1 MSETTRVVIPYESM
15 DPLAIGATDD
25 ESKKH
30 RDTLEVDIPTANL
43 ITVVQPDEPAPVGDA
58 TEAARAAL
66 AEPTSGPTFAALLAG
81 KQSVAVVIDNQFRPT
96 PSSKLL
102 PAVFDAIE
110 AAGVTD
116 VRVCCANGKVFP
128 MSESDTEQ
136 KVGRDNLA
144 RMERNGWSFTQNDP
158 QNADAYTYVGVSSGG
173 TPVWL
178 LNEVASADLR
188 ITIGQAQANHWGA
201 GGGGK
206 LILPGVVSDETVE
219 SNHCAFVTSPQ
230 THYGAYCGPMRS
242 DIDEVASMCGLDCTM
257 NVLLDTHGRVI
268 DVVFGSHP
276 EAHREAIRRFNDI
289 YAYESFVPE
298 HGQADIAICGVFA
311 PTDHL
316 FFHTGWGCMS
326 ADLVVKDGGTLV
338 YASPSPGV
346 STAIGDFP
354 GLALMDLMKP
364 YMPPTPENYERVLRD
379 IHARAI
385 QMWAGCIWVPIYEVM
400 TRKHLTIVTL
410 EENLEMA
417 ADIGLDATTSIDERA
432 RRRVRAPR
440 SRGEGR
446 RAAVRALP
454 AAAERGADGPR
465 RPPRVRVRRA
475 DVEPVDDSARRTIP
489 GLRASGASAA
499 DDVGREIRGSTTIL
513 ELLRMF
519 PDGRAAKLMGEIQF
533 PCAHCGGAVR
543 EPLTLA
549 ATRHARSPRAVLEAF
564 RALEDGAPSEEQ
576 LAAARRRLPRR

>member
-1 MSETTRVVIPYESM
+1 MVIPYESM

-30 RDTLEVDIPTANL
+30 RDTLEVEIPTANL
-43 ITVVQPDEPAPVGDA
+43 IADVRPVEPPPVRD
-58 TEAARAAL
+58 TTAAAHAAL
-66 AEPTSGPTFAALLAG
+66 ASPVDGPTFAELLTG
-81 KQSVAVVIDNQFRPT
+81 KASVAVVIDNQFRPT

-110 AAGVTD
+110 AAGVGD

-136 KVGRDNLA
+136 KVGSGEPRADGAQRLVVPP
-144 RMERNGWSFTQNDP
+144 ERPAERG
-158 QNADAYTYVGVSSGG
+158 AYAFVGVSSGG

-178 LNEVASADLR
+178 LNEVASADLK

-206 LILPGVVSDETVE
+206 LILPGVVSDETIE

-242 DIDEVASMCGLDCTM
+242 DIDEVATMCGLDCTM
-257 NVLLDTHGRVI
+257 NVLLDTHGRVV
-268 DVVFGSHP
+268 DVIFGSHP
-276 EAHREAIRRFNDI
+276 EAHREAIRRFNAI
-289 YAYESFVPE
+289 YAYDSFVPE

-326 ADLVVKDGGTLV
+326 ADLVVKDGGTLI
-338 YASPSPGV
+338 YCSPSPGV

-364 YMPPTPENYERVLRD
+364 YMPPTPESYQRVLRD

-400 TRKHLTIVTL
+400 TRKQLTIVTL
-410 EENLEMA
+410 EENLGMA
-417 ADIGLDATTSIDERA
+417 AEIGLEATTS
-432 RRRVRAPR
+432 
-440 SRGEGR
+440 
-446 RAAVRALP
+446 L
-454 AAAERGADGPR
+454 
-465 RPPRVRVRRA
+465 
-475 DVEPVDDSARRTIP
+475 
-489 GLRASGASAA
+489 
-499 DDVGREIRGSTTIL
+499 
-513 ELLRMF
+513 
-519 PDGRAAKLMGEIQF
+519 
-533 PCAHCGGAVR
+533 
-543 EPLTLA
+543 
-549 ATRHARSPRAVLEAF
+549 
-564 RALEDGAPSEEQ
+564 DGA
-576 LAAARRRLPRR
+576 LAAAFERHGADAKVAVLPFARYQLPRNAVRMDGSEAHVFEHAGR

>member
-1 MSETTRVVIPYESM
+1 M
-15 DPLAIGATDD
+15 
-25 ESKKH
+25 
-30 RDTLEVDIPTANL
+30 
-43 ITVVQPDEPAPVGDA
+43 
-58 TEAARAAL
+58 
-66 AEPTSGPTFAALLAG
+66 
-81 KQSVAVVIDNQFRPT
+81 IDNQFRPT

-144 RMERNGWSFTQNDP
+144 RMERNGWSFSQNDP
-158 QNADAYTYVGVSSGG
+158 QNPDAYTYVGVSSGG

-178 LNEVASADLR
+178 LNEVASADLK

-230 THYGAYCGPMRS
+230 THYGAYVGPMRS

-276 EAHREAIRRFNDI
+276 EAHREAIRRFNEI

-326 ADLVVKDGGTLV
+326 ADLVVKDGGTLI

-364 YMPPTPENYERVLRD
+364 YMPPTPGELP
-379 IHARAI
+379 ARAPGHPR
-385 QMWAGCIWVPIYEVM
+385 ARDPDVG
-400 TRKHLTIVTL
+400 RLHLG
-410 EENLEMA
+410 
-417 ADIGLDATTSIDERA
+417 ADLRGDDAQAPDGRDARGEPRDGRGHRARRHDLDRRGA

-440 SRGEGR
+440 PRREGR
-446 RAAVRALP
+446 RAAVRPLP

-475 DVEPVDDSARRTIP
+475 DVSRWTTRRDARSPVSGRRARPPR
-489 GLRASGASAA
+489 

-564 RALEDGAPSEEQ
+564 RALEGRRPSEEQ
-576 LAAARRRLPRR
+576 LAAARRRIPRR

>member
-1 MSETTRVVIPYESM
+1 MSTYRAVIPYESM

-25 ESKKH
+25 ESKKR
-30 RDTLEVDIPTANL
+30 RDTLELEIPTANL
-43 ITVVQPDEPAPVGDA
+43 VAAVYPDEPDPVPDA

-66 AEPTSGPTFAALLAG
+66 ASPVGGPTLAEIVAG
-81 KQSVAVVIDNQFRPT
+81 KPSAAVIVDNQFRPT

-102 PAVFDAIE
+102 PAVFDVLE
-110 AAGVTD
+110 AAGVGD

-128 MSESDTEQ
+128 MSESDMEQ
-136 KVGRDNLA
+136 KLGRENLA
-144 RMERNGWSFTQNDP
+144 RMERNGWPFRQNDP
-158 QNADAYTYVGVSSGG
+158 QNADAYTFVGVSSGG

-178 LNEVASADLR
+178 LNEVATADVT

-230 THYGAYCGPMRS
+230 THYGAYVGPMRS
-242 DIDEVASMCGLDCTM
+242 DIDEVATMCGLDCTM
-257 NVLLDTHGRVI
+257 NVILDTHGRVA

-276 EAHREAIRRFNDI
+276 EAHREAIRRFNAI

-326 ADLVVKDGGTLV
+326 ADLVVRDGGTII
-338 YASPSPGV
+338 YTSPSPGV

-364 YMPPTPENYERVLRD
+364 YMPATPENYQRVLRD

-400 TRKHLTIVTL
+400 TRKRLTIVTL
-410 EENLEMA
+410 EENLAMA
-417 ADIGLDATTSIDERA
+417 ADIGLDATTSLDEAFAAAMERHGSDAKVAVLPYA
-432 RRRVRAPR
+432 RYQLPR
-440 SRGEGR
+440 N
-446 RAAVRALP
+446 AVRMDH
-454 AAAERGADGPR
+454 ADA
-465 RPPRVRVRRA
+465 RVFA
-475 DVEPVDDSARRTIP
+475 YA
-489 GLRASGASAA
+489 G
-499 DDVGREIRGSTTIL
+499 
-513 ELLRMF
+513 
-519 PDGRAAKLMGEIQF
+519 
-533 PCAHCGGAVR
+533 
-543 EPLTLA
+543 
-549 ATRHARSPRAVLEAF
+549 
-564 RALEDGAPSEEQ
+564 
-576 LAAARRRLPRR
+576 

>member
-1 MSETTRVVIPYESM
+1 MSETYRAVIPYESM

-30 RDTLEVDIPTANL
+30 RDTLELEIPSANL
-43 ITVVQPDEPAPVGDA
+43 VAAIYPEEPPPVADVA
-58 TEAARAAL
+58 DAARQAL
-66 AEPTSGPTFAALLAG
+66 ASPVDGPAFAEILAG
-81 KQSVAVVIDNQFRPT
+81 RASVAVIVDNQFRPT

-110 AAGVTD
+110 AAGVAD

-128 MSESDTEQ
+128 MSESDLEQ
-136 KVGRDNLA
+136 KLGRANLE
-144 RMERNGWSFTQNDP
+144 RMERNGWPFRQNDP
-158 QNADAYTYVGVSSGG
+158 QNPDAYTFVGVSSGG

-178 LNEVASADLR
+178 LNEVASADVT

-230 THYGAYCGPMRS
+230 THYGAYVGPMRS

-257 NVLLDTHGRVI
+257 NVILDTHGRVA
-268 DVVFGSHP
+268 DVIFGSHP
-276 EAHREAIRRFNDI
+276 EAHREAIRRFNAI
-289 YAYESFVPE
+289 YAYDSFVPE

-326 ADLVVKDGGTLV
+326 ADLVVRDGGTII
-338 YASPSPGV
+338 YTSPSPGV

-364 YMPPTPENYERVLRD
+364 YMPATPENYQRVLRD

-400 TRKHLTIVTL
+400 TRKRLTLVTL
-410 EENLEMA
+410 AENLEMA
-417 ADIGLDATTSIDERA
+417 ADIGLEATTSLDEAFAAAMERHGADAKVAVLPYARYQLPRNAVRMEPADERIFA
-432 RRRVRAPR
+432 HA
-440 SRGEGR
+440 
-446 RAAVRALP
+446 
-454 AAAERGADGPR
+454 
-465 RPPRVRVRRA
+465 
-475 DVEPVDDSARRTIP
+475 
-489 GLRASGASAA
+489 GL
-499 DDVGREIRGSTTIL
+499 
-513 ELLRMF
+513 
-519 PDGRAAKLMGEIQF
+519 
-533 PCAHCGGAVR
+533 
-543 EPLTLA
+543 
-549 ATRHARSPRAVLEAF
+549 
-564 RALEDGAPSEEQ
+564 
-576 LAAARRRLPRR
+576 

>member
-25 ESKKH
+25 DSKKH
-30 RDTLEVDIPTANL
+30 RDTLELDVPTATL
-43 ITVVQPDEPAPVGDA
+43 LAVITPDEPPSVGDA
-58 TEAARAAL
+58 TAAARRAL
-66 AEPTSGPTFAALLAG
+66 AEPVAGPAFAEILSGKASAA
-81 KQSVAVVIDNQFRPT
+81 VIIDNQFRPT

-110 AAGVTD
+110 AAGVSD

-136 KVGRDNLA
+136 KVGRENLA
-144 RMERNGWSFTQNDP
+144 RMERNGWSFSQNDP
-158 QNADAYTYVGVSSGG
+158 QNPDAYTFVGVSSGG

-178 LNEVASADLR
+178 LNRVASAEAK

-206 LILPGVVSDETVE
+206 LILPGVVSDETIE
-219 SNHCAFVTSPQ
+219 SNHCAFVPSPQ

-268 DVVFGSHP
+268 DCIFGSHP
-276 EAHREAIRRFNDI
+276 EAHREAIRRFNAI

-326 ADLVVKDGGTLV
+326 ADLVVKDGGTLI
-338 YASPSPGV
+338 YCSPSPGV
-346 STAIGDFP
+346 CTAIGDFP

-364 YMPPTPENYERVLRD
+364 YMPPTPENYQRVLRD

-400 TRKHLTIVTL
+400 TRKHLTMVTL
-410 EENLEMA
+410 EENLAMA
-417 ADIGLDATTSIDERA
+417 ADIGLEATTSLEGAFAAAMERHGPDAKVVVLPFA
-432 RRRVRAPR
+432 RYQLPR
-440 SRGEGR
+440 N
-446 RAAVRALP
+446 AVRMQGTDARVF
-454 AAAERGADGPR
+454 AYAGA
-465 RPPRVRVRRA
+465 
-475 DVEPVDDSARRTIP
+475 
-489 GLRASGASAA
+489 
-499 DDVGREIRGSTTIL
+499 
-513 ELLRMF
+513 
-519 PDGRAAKLMGEIQF
+519 
-533 PCAHCGGAVR
+533 
-543 EPLTLA
+543 
-549 ATRHARSPRAVLEAF
+549 
-564 RALEDGAPSEEQ
+564 
-576 LAAARRRLPRR
+576 

>member
-1 MSETTRVVIPYESM
+1 M

-25 ESKKH
+25 DSKKH
-30 RDTLEVDIPTANL
+30 RDTLELDIPAANL
-43 ITVVQPDEPAPVGDA
+43 VAAVFPDEPGPVADA
-58 TEAARAAL
+58 GEAARAAL
-66 AEPTSGPTFAALLAG
+66 AAPADGPAFAELLAG
-81 KQSVAVVIDNQFRPT
+81 KASIAVIIDNQFRPT

-110 AAGVTD
+110 AAGVGD

-128 MSESDTEQ
+128 MSESDTQQ
-136 KVGRDNLA
+136 KVGADNLA
-144 RMERNGWSFTQNDP
+144 RMERNGWSFHQNDP
-158 QNADAYTYVGVSSGG
+158 QNAAAYTFVGVSSGG

-178 LNEVASADLR
+178 LNEVASAELKL
-188 ITIGQAQANHWGA
+188 TIGQAQANHWGA

-230 THYGAYCGPMRS
+230 THYGAYVGPMRS

-257 NVLLDTHGRVI
+257 NVILDTHGRVI
-268 DVVFGSHP
+268 DCIFGSHP
-276 EAHREAIRRFNDI
+276 AAHQEAIRRFNAI

-326 ADLVVKDGGTLV
+326 ADLVVKDGGTLI
-338 YASPSPGV
+338 YCSPSPGV

-354 GLALMDLMKP
+354 GLALMDLMSP
-364 YMPPTPENYERVLRD
+364 YMPPTAENYQRVLRD

-410 EENLEMA
+410 EENLAMA
-417 ADIGLDATTSIDERA
+417 GEIGLEATTSLDSAFAAAMERHGPDAKVVVLPYARYQLPRNAVRMQPADERVFA
-432 RRRVRAPR
+432 HA
-440 SRGEGR
+440 
-446 RAAVRALP
+446 
-454 AAAERGADGPR
+454 GA
-465 RPPRVRVRRA
+465 
-475 DVEPVDDSARRTIP
+475 
-489 GLRASGASAA
+489 
-499 DDVGREIRGSTTIL
+499 
-513 ELLRMF
+513 
-519 PDGRAAKLMGEIQF
+519 
-533 PCAHCGGAVR
+533 
-543 EPLTLA
+543 
-549 ATRHARSPRAVLEAF
+549 
-564 RALEDGAPSEEQ
+564 
-576 LAAARRRLPRR
+576 